1 MRARARCHTG
11 DEFEPVSKVSK
22 CQKFDGIMGIVYDPD
37 ADTFGFGTGH
47 VLPHPQHATGLAEL
61 PWGSLVAL
69 PPLPLSPPLGGD
81 CETNSAATTTTTTK
95 SKRKRK
101 QQLKRKAKTKAK
113 QLNNS
118 EGNSADSG
126 GSESIVAGKL
136 FTQFTIK
143 QIYSQIVGS
152 TKASD
157 KLFLYRTL
165 PVYREDI
172 DYILPGEWLN
182 DLDISLAYEMMLALL
197 QHHGM
202 DKLVQMVWPL
212 VVHLLMYL
220 PMDPKDLLPPELDQA
235 EVVFLPINVLEEDDA
250 DDDNDGDHWALTVL
264 LVVDHVLYVYDLMSE
279 EPLPPAFGQMAQK
292 LLRCNL
298 GLRTSKPLKVEV
310 MKCDQQHNFDDCGI
324 HVIINLALIIRQ
336 LIAAKTD
343 DTEVDMDLSAVKAD
357 LFQARGQFLALIKQ
371 LQDQLEALA
380 SEEED
385 K

>member
-1 MRARARCHTG
+1 
-11 DEFEPVSKVSK
+11 
-22 CQKFDGIMGIVYDPD
+22 MGIVYDPD

-61 PWGSLVAL
+61 PWGSLVAS
-69 PPLPLSPPLGGD
+69 PPSPLSPSVGD
-81 CETNSAATTTTTTK
+81 GETNSAATTTK

-101 QQLKRKAKTKAK
+101 QQSKRKAKTKAK
-113 QLNNS
+113 PLTT
-118 EGNSADSG
+118 EGNSGDSG
-126 GSESIVAGKL
+126 GSESVVGKSY
-136 FTQFTIK
+136 TQFTIK

-157 KLFLYRTL
+157 KLFSYRTL

-182 DLDISLAYEMMLALL
+182 DSDISLAYEMMSALL

-202 DKLVQMVWPL
+202 DKLVQMVWPS
-212 VVHLLMYL
+212 VVHLLMYS

-264 LVVDHVLYVYDLMSE
+264 SVVDHVLYVYDSMSE

-324 HVIINLALIIRQ
+324 HVIINSALIVRQ

-343 DTEVDMDLSAVKAD
+343 DTEVDMDLGAVKAD
-357 LFQARGQFLALIKQ
+357 SFQARGQFLALIKQ
-371 LQDQLEALA
+371 LQDQLEASA